1 MRDPNEAPRRRKR
14 KLKINL
20 DDLETAFETDS
31 ALAEGYIDLET
42 GQVILITEDIRAR
55 HDEVREFMRRHGV
68 GFEEAL
74 SRLCLDDWEEPG
86 VRDADRVERDSGD
99 RFVAVPSFPSSASYR
114 DMEAFIETVPDAA
127 VRGQLSQAIR
137 HKGPFRSFKD
147 AIGRHAKVE
156 AAWYAFKQARARQA
170 MIAWLGGEGVE
181 IDAADSPA
189 SG

>member
-1 MRDPNEAPRRRKR
+1 MRDPNEAPRWRKR

-42 GQVILITEDIRAR
+42 GQVVLISEDIRAR
-55 HDEVREFMRRHGV
+55 HAEVREFMRQHGV
-68 GFEEAL
+68 GLEEAL
-74 SRLCLDDWEEPG
+74 ARLCLDGWEEAG
-86 VRDADRVERDSGD
+86 VRDADRVEHDSGD

-114 DMEAFIETVPDAA
+114 DMEDFIETVPDAA
-127 VRGQLSQAIR
+127 VRDLLSQAIR

-170 MIAWLGGEGVE
+170 MLAWLGGEGVE